1 MYRAAGVELYDEEF
15 RSLDEVL
22 ALIDS
27 IDRES
32 VLAVCRDFF
41 APDLQTVVSL
51 GPVAAARLSIDQ

>member
-1 MYRAAGVELYDEEF
+1 MYRAAGVELYDEDF

-32 VLAVCRDFF
+32 VLAVCNDFF
-41 APDLQTVVSL
+41 VPDLQTVVSL
-51 GPVAAARLSIDQ
+51 GPGAAPRPE